1 MAKAVSGGPAPPPP
15 GFQHTLVVAF
25 ALWTTLLAGLGG
37 GVLVVVLPPVSL
49 AAGPTGGT
57 AAADAFQSGATPT
70 AVPTPWSPG
79 TPVGIATAYLN
90 VRGGPGTGYPILGWF
105 EPGQSFEII
114 GVCAD
119 GGWWQIRYPG
129 AADGYGWVSAAY
141 VAARNTQTV
150 PVLTPSLQYPKL
162 TDRLG
167 VYQGPAAT
175 TTPGDGASAE
185 VGGWRGEYFANRDL
199 AGTPALVRVDP
210 QIDFDWESGAPAS
223 GLPADNFSVRWTQD
237 LNFSAAT
244 YRFYVY
250 VDDGVRLWVDGA
262 LVIDQW
268 HDSVPTNYTVDL
280 VLAEGAHGVR
290 MEYYER
296 GGMAVAQ
303 LAWEALKDY
312 PDWRGEY
319 YDNPSLAGAP
329 VLVRNDVTID
339 FYWPE
344 SPGPGV
350 PADDFSARWT
360 RTLDIPA
367 GIYILSVLVDDGARL
382 WVDDELIIDG
392 WRAGPPKGFSAEI
405 GLSDD
410 PHTVRLEYFEFR
422 YGAQLYLSY
431 ALKRDIPPGD

>member
-1 MAKAVSGGPAPPPP
+1 M
-15 GFQHTLVVAF
+15 AF
-25 ALWTTLLAGLGG
+25 ALWITVMAGLGG
-37 GVLVVVLPPVSL
+37 CILIASFSPDLL
-49 AAGPTGGT
+49 AAGPTGET
-57 AAADAFQSGATPT
+57 AAVDLFQPTATPL
-70 AVPTPWSPG
+70 AAPTPWLPG

-90 VRGGPGTGYPILGWF
+90 VRSGPGTAYPILDWL
-105 EPGQSFEII
+105 EPGHSFEIT
-114 GVCAD
+114 GVCAN
-119 GGWWQIRYPG
+119 GGWWQIRYSG
-129 AADGYGWVSAAY
+129 AADGYGWVSSVY
-141 VAARNTQTV
+141 VSARNTQTV
-150 PVLTPSLQYPKL
+150 PTLTSPPFPRQYPKL
-162 TDRLG
+162 ADRLG
-167 VYQGPAAT
+167 VYQGSKAPVT
-175 TTPGDGASAE
+175 SGDWVSAE

-199 AGTPALVRVDP
+199 AGAPALVRVDT
-210 QIDFDWESGAPAS
+210 QIDFDWGSGAPAS
-223 GLPADNFSVRWTQD
+223 GMPADDFSVRWTQD
-237 LNFSAAT
+237 LDFSAAT

-268 HDSVPTNYTVDL
+268 HESVPTNYAVDL
-280 VLAEGAHGVR
+280 FLAEGGHHVR
-290 MEYYER
+290 MEYYEQS
-296 GGMAVAQ
+296 GMAVAQ
-303 LAWEALKDY
+303 LAWEALKTY

-350 PADDFSARWT
+350 PPDDFSARWT

-367 GIYILSVLVDDGARL
+367 GIYIFSVVVDDGARL

-392 WRAGPPKGFSAEI
+392 WRPGPPEGYSAEI

-410 PHTVRLEYFEFR
+410 PHTIRLEYFEFR
-422 YGAQLYLSY
+422 YGAQLFLSY